1 MKNKELVRVRD
12 VQDFKRKVL
21 VMLGTVLKMFS
32 VVEESSSLLELS
44 IWMLLSF
51 AADELTCDPH
61 G

>member
-12 VQDFKRKVL
+12 VQDFKRMVL
-21 VMLGTVLKMFS
+21 VMHGIVLKMFS

>member
-12 VQDFKRKVL
+12 VQDFKRMVL
-21 VMLGTVLKMFS
+21 VMHGIVLKMFS
-32 VVEESSSLLELS
+32 DVEESSSLLELS

>member
-12 VQDFKRKVL
+12 VQDFIRMVL
-21 VMLGTVLKMFS
+21 VMHGIVLKMFS
-32 VVEESSSLLELS
+32 VVKESSSLLELS